1 MCNYSKITIIILA
14 YINIMSINNN
24 NNIARFFK
32 STIVVASV
40 ILLITHVQLVQ
51 SEVFAF
57 GIHEGYQYYNWTRI
71 TDIGFWTY
79 PEAEVLELTKRY
91 NVKLWADS
99 GLPDQKEWLDPAKRK
114 QFAQAKLE
122 QVKQYNLTG
131 GVFFDFEGAL
141 NKAAEKEAYT
151 ALAKEVADA
160 LATVGAGIFICVGGR
175 PTYELRD
182 YNYTGLAMYSEFL
195 FIMGYDM
202 HFWDDYTC
210 VTKGTCSPAEAS
222 IKDLD
227 AGITAYV
234 KQVPSDKLLLGLPWY
249 GQVYQEI
256 VVPWNK
262 GQIHYADTLDIIN
275 TKGRLKS
282 KTLDKS
288 SQTWKVECNGKC
300 RDDKAG
306 GIIWFDDATTLK
318 PKYALAKQYQLRGV
332 GVWQMSDAPLP
343 DSKGNDPYKQER
355 NDMLNALYAWDQ

>member
-1 MCNYSKITIIILA
+1 
-14 YINIMSINNN
+14 MSINNN
-24 NNIARFFK
+24 NNIVRFFK

-151 ALAKEVADA
+151 AIAKEVADA

-222 IKDLD
+222 IKDLKD
-227 AGITAYV
+227 GVSSYLKDV
-234 KQVPSDKLLLGLPWY
+234 SNDKLVLGLPWY
-249 GQVYQEI
+249 GQLYE
-256 VVPWNK
+256 VVLVPFNM
-262 GQIHYADTLDIIN
+262 GQIGYKDILTITNQKHKVKSLTYQDTPQ
-275 TKGRLKS
+275 S
-282 KTLDKS
+282 
-288 SQTWKVECNGKC
+288 WKLVCNGPC
-300 RDDKAG
+300 TDKHKG
-306 GIIWFDDATTLK
+306 NVIWYDDARSLT
-318 PKYALAKQYQLRGV
+318 PKYKLAKDNKLRGV
-332 GVWQMSDAPLP
+332 GAWQISNIPTP
-343 DSKGNDPYKQER
+343 DGGKDPNQKER
-355 NDMLNALYAWDQ
+355 DDMMNAFVLWNV